1 MTRKIRM
8 LLLMALDVLLVNAA
22 TVSAVLLVSKV
33 SLLSG
38 QAGIGAFAAVTAAG
52 SLSSFY
58 FFGLYNRIWEY
69 AGAKELYA
77 IIKAVTLTAFFQ
89 FCLNLILFKAYLP
102 GSVFLI
108 SWLLMLFFVGGSRF
122 CWRLM
127 RDLDNFRLLRQR
139 KKPVLIVG
147 AGGAGAL
154 VARAIQDNE
163 TDLAPVGFVDDSDF
177 KQNMKMYGLPVLGK
191 REDIPA
197 LVERH
202 DVEEIIIAIP
212 SASSRELREL
222 VNISSHTPAR
232 LKITPSVFS
241 YISGNINLGQIRDVE
256 VEDLLQREPVS
267 VNLQDI
273 AGYLNGRVV
282 LVTGAGGSVGS
293 ELCIQAASFGPRL
306 VVLLGRGENS
316 VYEANLALESRYP
329 RRQPGNCHS
338 GCQGPLPD

>member
-1 MTRKIRM
+1 
-8 LLLMALDVLLVNAA
+8 
-22 TVSAVLLVSKV
+22 
-33 SLLSG
+33 
-38 QAGIGAFAAVTAAG
+38 
-52 SLSSFY
+52 
-58 FFGLYNRIWEY
+58 
-69 AGAKELYA
+69 
-77 IIKAVTLTAFFQ
+77 
-89 FCLNLILFKAYLP
+89 
-102 GSVFLI
+102 
-108 SWLLMLFFVGGSRF
+108 MLFFVGGSRF

-232 LKITPSVFS
+232 LKIIDRSKGWLVPVPAPQLFGYFHLPGT
-241 YISGNINLGQIRDVE
+241 GQIT
-256 VEDLLQREPVS
+256 L
-267 VNLQDI
+267 I
-273 AGYLNGRVV
+273 
-282 LVTGAGGSVGS
+282 
-293 ELCIQAASFGPRL
+293 
-306 VVLLGRGENS
+306 
-316 VYEANLALESRYP
+316 
-329 RRQPGNCHS
+329 
-338 GCQGPLPD
+338 